1 VLILTLCAA
10 VLGSAINI
18 PFRYGS
24 LQAESLLANYEKLR
38 TAGKVKPDAATSDQR
53 PATSDQRPAKCR
65 QTWPIKHARRIA
77 RLGRTKHRAA
87 GYTHSGTVGNP
98 PENSVVEL
106 L

>member
-53 PATSDQRPAKCR
+53 PATSDQRPATSDQRNAAKPGQLNMHDALR
-65 QTWPIKHARRIA
+65 DSVEPNIALQDILIAARSEILR
-77 RLGRTKHRAA
+77 RTQ
-87 GYTHSGTVGNP
+87 
-98 PENSVVEL
+98 
-106 L
+106 